1 MNARK
6 FARLGVP
13 EGEAMRLAGTAV
25 RDARA
30 FGIAKRDIPQMITA
44 VVENPADYLQDE
56 LLGELA
62 AALMAHEVE
71 QPTFKPRKAPAPFQ
85 VWGENLDENSVN
97 QMKNAA
103 QLPVSV
109 RGALMPDAHL
119 GYGLPIGGVLA
130 TQCGDSVR
138 GRRGHR
144 LPHEADRAGTCR
156 PTPCA
161 ASKSGWPTPSSPRPA
176 LAWARF
182 PQRGAARASGDGDG
196 LARNARHPTPA

>member
-25 RDARA
+25 RDARE
-30 FGIAKRDIPQMITA
+30 FGIAKRDIPQLITA
-44 VVENPADYLQDE
+44 VVENPSDYLQDE
-56 LLGELA
+56 LFGDLA
-62 AALMAHEVE
+62 AAILQHEQE
-71 QPTFKPRKAPAPFQ
+71 QPTFKPRQEPAPFKI
-85 VWGENLDENSVN
+85 WGDDLDENSIN

-130 TQCGDSVR
+130 
-138 GRRGHR
+138 
-144 LPHEADRAGTCR
+144 
-156 PTPCA
+156 
-161 ASKSGWPTPSSPRPA
+161 
-176 LAWARF
+176 
-182 PQRGAARASGDGDG
+182 
-196 LARNARHPTPA
+196 